1 MSTQQKPENKHLE
14 NLIAAAVKKVG
25 ARKENDICRYLP
37 VSKGGY
43 IHHFSMR
50 KMKYEDPEQLN
61 TLITKYII
69 NVSAPS
75 KVAPKPRAP
84 RGSRKRRDHLPLTKQ
99 DIDRLLALA
108 RQSGEKDIIRK
119 LTPRKD
125 LRSIKRELI
134 ASIKH
139 NEVQEELWH
148 TYVEIIN
155 SQNNLN
161 SNQVPVNGQIPS
173 LSIH

>member
-1 MSTQQKPENKHLE
+1 MSTQQKTENKQLE
-14 NLIAAAVKKVG
+14 SLIAAAIKKVG

-37 VSKGGY
+37 VAKGGY

-61 TLITKYII
+61 TLISKYIL
-69 NVSAPS
+69 NASSPS
-75 KVAPKPRAP
+75 KVTPKTRAP

-99 DIDRLLALA
+99 DIDRLLFLA
-108 RQSGEKDIIRK
+108 RQNGEKDIIRK

-139 NEVQEELWH
+139 GEVQEELWH

-155 SQNNLN
+155 TASHLNPNHPLNNGHIT
-161 SNQVPVNGQIPS
+161 PAG
-173 LSIH
+173 IH

>member
-1 MSTQQKPENKHLE
+1 MSTQYKPDNKQLE
-14 NLIAAAVKKVG
+14 TLISSAMKKVG

-37 VSKGGY
+37 VAKGGY

-61 TLITKYII
+61 TLISKYIM
-69 NVSAPS
+69 NTSSPS

-99 DIDRLLALA
+99 DIDRLLYLA

-134 ASIKH
+134 SSIKH

-155 SQNNLN
+155 SQSHLANHVTPNNFLTPTT
-161 SNQVPVNGQIPS
+161 SHS
-173 LSIH
+173 